1 MQSIMLKRYLCML
14 QKALG
19 LGALGLVLLSSSCA
33 TIGPKKVVS
42 SHTAYNDAVQLTITR
57 EVLGNIVRSRYSDP
71 MQFLAVSAINAQ
83 FSVGTGGS
91 ASVGGLGETGAV
103 GSVGGSISYSDSP
116 TITFTPQSDAGF
128 YKSLYA
134 PFDVSETI
142 GFGLSYR
149 FAKMNPGWKN
159 MTLLFSFAS
168 INGANDQ
175 VIGEKSSLY
184 NQRIAALAGLLEG
197 GATFQQVPDWDFD
210 SMTIARDKITAEDYV
225 EAFRYNLYFI
235 DEEDGKN
242 VRLARYRLVLALEV
256 PDPGD
261 PEVITALTAI
271 GVTPG
276 KSVYI
281 FRPPTHATPGDLDP
295 ESIWVTP
302 RSMADAINLATQFVE
317 IPQDHNA
324 LVQPI
329 KSIAADGLVLP
340 PIVIRSSKDEPPHP
354 YRIQHRGYW
363 FYVDDT
369 DLGSKI
375 FLEVLVAAYSSR
387 VGSRGAQD
395 EGPQVVLPVGGG

>member
-1 MQSIMLKRYLCML
+1 MIYRNKRNLIVPVFLLMLCT
-14 QKALG
+14 
-19 LGALGLVLLSSSCA
+19 SCA

-83 FSVGTGGS
+83 FSVGVGGS
-91 ASVGGLGETGAV
+91 AGVGGLGDTGAV

-134 PFDVSETI
+134 PFEVSETI

-149 FAKMNPGWKN
+149 FAKMNPGWNN

-184 NQRIAALAGLLEG
+184 TQRIAAIAGLLEG

-210 SMTIARDKITAEDYV
+210 SMAIARDKITAEDYV
-225 EAFRYNLYFI
+225 AAFRYNLYFI

-261 PEVITALTAI
+261 PGVTAALQQI

-276 KSVYI
+276 KGVYI
-281 FRPPTHATPGDLDP
+281 FRPPSHATPGDLDP
-295 ESIWVTP
+295 AAIWVTP
-302 RSMADAINLATQFVE
+302 RSMADAINLASQFVE
-317 IPQDHNA
+317 IPQDHA
-324 LVQPI
+324 VLVQPI
-329 KSIAADGLVLP
+329 KSISADGLVLP
-340 PIVIRSSKDEPPHP
+340 PVVIRSSKDEPPHP

-369 DLGSKI
+369 DLESKI